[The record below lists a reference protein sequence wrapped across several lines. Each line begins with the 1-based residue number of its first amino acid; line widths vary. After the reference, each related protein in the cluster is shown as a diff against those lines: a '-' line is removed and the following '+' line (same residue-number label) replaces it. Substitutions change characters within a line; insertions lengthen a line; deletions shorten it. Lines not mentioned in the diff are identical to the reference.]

1 MRLSLVPLLALL
13 TLAFG
18 VFITAKARKDQ
29 SINGAE
35 ARSVYFLVL
44 LLSVWTV
51 ILIALGIGGIHV
63 TLMYRIPLLWQSAIP
78 VTILFINFILS
89 RNLRRA
95 LHGIA
100 SSTPQHWLVFFQ
112 ALRIGALGGVIKGI
126 QGQIISSYVL
136 WIGIPDFLF
145 GVSAILVGGLLLRK
159 AVSQGFLL
167 VWSLIGASLI
177 LVPTFPLMNYWM
189 NEPGFVFIFEFPM
202 VLAPGIVVPMMIFFN
217 LLSAWGAFQSKEGRE
232 AASIE
237 DLETHS

>member
-1 MRLSLVPLLALL
+1 MTLSLVPLLAIL

-18 VFITAKARKDQ
+18 VFITAKARKDR
-29 SINGAE
+29 SISGAE

-44 LLSVWTV
+44 AFAVWTV

-63 TLMYRIPLLWQSAIP
+63 ALMDQVPFLWQSGIP

-126 QGQIISSYVL
+126 QGQITSSYVL

-145 GVSAILVGGLLLRK
+145 GVSAILVGWLLLRE
-159 AVSQGFLL
+159 AVSKSFLV
-167 VWSLIGASLI
+167 VWGLIGASLI
-177 LVPTFPLMNYWM
+177 LLPTFPLMNYWM

-202 VLAPGIVVPMMIFFN
+202 VMAPGIVVPMLIFFN
-217 LLSAWGAFQSKEGRE
+217 LLLAWGAFQSREGRT
-232 AASIE
+232 S
-237 DLETHS
+237 

>member
-1 MRLSLVPLLALL
+1 MKLSLVPLLAIL

-18 VFITAKARKDQ
+18 VFITAKAKKDR
-29 SINGAE
+29 SISRVE
-35 ARSVYFLVL
+35 ARSVYILVL
-44 LLSVWTV
+44 AFSVWTAV
-51 ILIALGIGGIHV
+51 VIALGMGGIHV
-63 TLMYRIPLLWQSAIP
+63 ALMDPVPLLWQAGIP
-78 VTILFINFILS
+78 VTILFINLMLS

-126 QGQIISSYVL
+126 QGQITSSFVF

-145 GVSAILVGGLLLRK
+145 GISAILVGWLLLRE
-159 AVSQGFLL
+159 AVSKGFLL

-177 LVPTFPLMNYWM
+177 LLPTFPLMNYWM

-217 LLSAWGAFQSKEGRE
+217 LLSAWGAFQSTEGR
-232 AASIE
+232 A
-237 DLETHS
+237 ETHIENVETHP

>member
-1 MRLSLVPLLALL
+1 MKLSLVPLLAIL
-13 TLAFG
+13 TLAFA
-18 VFITAKARKDQ
+18 VFITRRAKKGQ
-29 SINGAE
+29 SISGAE

-44 LLSVWTV
+44 ALSLWTV

-63 TLMYRIPLLWQSAIP
+63 TLMDRIPLLWQSGIP
-78 VTILFINFILS
+78 VTILFISFILS

-112 ALRIGALGGVIKGI
+112 ALRIGALGGVIKGL
-126 QGQIISSYVL
+126 QGQITSSFVF

-145 GVSAILVGGLLLRK
+145 GVSAILVGWLLLRK

-167 VWSLIGASLI
+167 IWSLIGASLI
-177 LVPTFPLMNYWM
+177 LLPTFPLMNYWM

-217 LLSAWGAFQSKEGRE
+217 LLLAWGAFQSTEGR
-232 AASIE
+232 AA
-237 DLETHS
+237 

>member
-1 MRLSLVPLLALL
+1 MKLSLVPLLAIL

-18 VFITAKARKDQ
+18 VFITAKARKDR
-29 SINGAE
+29 SISGAE

-44 LLSVWTV
+44 AFAVWTV
-51 ILIALGIGGIHV
+51 ILIALGIGRIHV
-63 TLMYRIPLLWQSAIP
+63 ALMDQVPFLWQSGLP

-112 ALRIGALGGVIKGI
+112 ALRIGALGGVLKGI
-126 QGQIISSYVL
+126 QGQITSSFVL

-145 GVSAILVGGLLLRK
+145 GVSAILVGWLLLRE
-159 AVSQGFLL
+159 AVSKSFLV
-167 VWSLIGASLI
+167 VWGLIGASLI
-177 LVPTFPLMNYWM
+177 LLPTFPLMNYWM

-202 VLAPGIVVPMMIFFN
+202 VMAPGIVVPMLIFFN
-217 LLSAWGAFQSKEGRE
+217 LLLAWGAFQSTEGRVPLQPI
-232 AASIE
+232 S
-237 DLETHS
+237 

>member
-1 MRLSLVPLLALL
+1 MKLSLVPLLAIL

-18 VFITAKARKDQ
+18 VFITANAKKDR
-29 SINGAE
+29 SISGAE
-35 ARSVYFLVL
+35 AGSVYFLVL
-44 LLSVWTV
+44 AFAVWTAV
-51 ILIALGIGGIHV
+51 VIALGMGGIHV
-63 TLMYRIPLLWQSAIP
+63 ALMGQVPLLWQAGIP
-78 VTILFINFILS
+78 VTILFINLILS

-112 ALRIGALGGVIKGI
+112 AVRIGALGGVIKGI
-126 QGQIISSYVL
+126 QGQITSSFVF

-145 GVSAILVGGLLLRK
+145 GISAILVGWLLLRK
-159 AVSQGFLL
+159 AVSKGFLV

-177 LVPTFPLMNYWM
+177 LLPTFPLMNYWM

-217 LLSAWGAFQSKEGRE
+217 LLSAWGAFQSTEGR
-232 AASIE
+232 AATSITNI
-237 DLETHS
+237 ETHS

>member
-18 VFITAKARKDQ
+18 VFITAKAKKDR
-29 SINGAE
+29 SISGAE
-35 ARSVYFLVL
+35 AGSVYFLVL
-44 LLSVWTV
+44 AFAVWTAV
-51 ILIALGIGGIHV
+51 VIALGMGGIHV
-63 TLMYRIPLLWQSAIP
+63 ALMDRVPLLWQSGIP
-78 VTILFINFILS
+78 VTILFIYLILS

-126 QGQIISSYVL
+126 QGQIISGYVL

-145 GVSAILVGGLLLRK
+145 GVSAILVGWLLLRE
-159 AVSQGFLL
+159 AVSKGFLV
-167 VWSLIGASLI
+167 VWSLIGASII
-177 LVPTFPLMNYWM
+177 LLPTFPLMNYWM

-217 LLSAWGAFQSKEGRE
+217 LLLAWGAFQSREGRT
-232 AASIE
+232 S
-237 DLETHS
+237 

>member
-1 MRLSLVPLLALL
+1 LKLSLVPLLAIL

-18 VFITAKARKDQ
+18 VFITAKAKKDR
-29 SINGAE
+29 SISGAE

-44 LLSVWTV
+44 AFAVWTAV
-51 ILIALGIGGIHV
+51 LIALGMDGIHV
-63 TLMYRIPLLWQSAIP
+63 ALMDQVPFLWQSGIP

-112 ALRIGALGGVIKGI
+112 ALRIGALGGVLKGI
-126 QGQIISSYVL
+126 QGQITSSFVL

-145 GVSAILVGGLLLRK
+145 GVSAILVGWLLLRE
-159 AVSQGFLL
+159 AVSKSFLV
-167 VWSLIGASLI
+167 VWGLIGASLI
-177 LVPTFPLMNYWM
+177 LLPTFPLMNYWM

-202 VLAPGIVVPMMIFFN
+202 VLAPGIVVPMLIFFN
-217 LLSAWGAFQSKEGRE
+217 LLLAWGAFQSTEGRE
-232 AASIE
+232 ADSIE
-237 DLETHS
+237 DSETPS

>member
-1 MRLSLVPLLALL
+1 ML

-18 VFITAKARKDQ
+18 VFITAKARKDR
-29 SINGAE
+29 SISGAE

-44 LLSVWTV
+44 AFAVWTI
-51 ILIALGIGGIHV
+51 ILIALGTGGSHV
-63 TLMYRIPLLWQSAIP
+63 ALMDQVPLLWQSGIP
-78 VTILFINFILS
+78 VTILFISFFLS

-126 QGQIISSYVL
+126 QGQITSSYVL

-145 GVSAILVGGLLLRK
+145 GVSAFLVGWLLLRE
-159 AVSQGFLL
+159 AVSKSFLV
-167 VWSLIGASLI
+167 VWGLIGASLI
-177 LVPTFPLMNYWM
+177 LLPTFPLMNYWM

-217 LLSAWGAFQSKEGRE
+217 LLSAWGAFQSREGQ
-232 AASIE
+232 AP
-237 DLETHS
+237 LQPNG

>member
-1 MRLSLVPLLALL
+1 MKLSLVPLLAVL

-18 VFITAKARKDQ
+18 VFITAKARKDR
-29 SINGAE
+29 SISGAE

-44 LLSVWTV
+44 IFAVWTV

-63 TLMYRIPLLWQSAIP
+63 ALMDQVPFLWQSGIP

-89 RNLRRA
+89 RNLRRS

-126 QGQIISSYVL
+126 QGQITSSYVL
-136 WIGIPDFLF
+136 WIGFPDFLF
-145 GVSAILVGGLLLRK
+145 GVSAILVGWFLLRE
-159 AVSQGFLL
+159 AVSKSFLV
-167 VWSLIGASLI
+167 VWGLIGASLI
-177 LVPTFPLMNYWM
+177 LLPTFPLMNYWM

-202 VLAPGIVVPMMIFFN
+202 VMAPGIVVPMLIFFN
-217 LLSAWGAFQSKEGRE
+217 LLLAWGAFQSREGRE

-237 DLETHS
+237 DIETPS

>member
-44 LLSVWTV
+44 LLAVWTV

-63 TLMYRIPLLWQSAIP
+63 TLMDRIPLLWQSGIP

-95 LHGIA
+95 LHRIA

-112 ALRIGALGGVIKGI
+112 ALRIGALGGDN
-126 QGQIISSYVL
+126 QGHTRADHLQL
-136 WIGIPDFLF
+136 CPLDRHTRF
-145 GVSAILVGGLLLRK
+145 
-159 AVSQGFLL
+159 L
-167 VWSLIGASLI
+167 VWSLRH
-177 LVPTFPLMNYWM
+177 
-189 NEPGFVFIFEFPM
+189 PGGV
-202 VLAPGIVVPMMIFFN
+202 VAPP
-217 LLSAWGAFQSKEGRE
+217 QSR
-232 AASIE
+232 
-237 DLETHS
+237 

>member
-1 MRLSLVPLLALL
+1 MKLSLVPLLAIL

-18 VFITAKARKDQ
+18 VFITATARKDR
-29 SINGAE
+29 SISGAE

-44 LLSVWTV
+44 AFAVWTV

-63 TLMYRIPLLWQSAIP
+63 ALMYQVPFLWQSGIP

-112 ALRIGALGGVIKGI
+112 ALRIGALGGVLKGI
-126 QGQIISSYVL
+126 QGQITSSFVL

-145 GVSAILVGGLLLRK
+145 GVSAILVGWLLLRE
-159 AVSQGFLL
+159 AVSKSFLV
-167 VWSLIGASLI
+167 VWGLIGASLI
-177 LVPTFPLMNYWM
+177 LLPTFPLMNYWM

-217 LLSAWGAFQSKEGRE
+217 LLSAWGAFQSREGQ
-232 AASIE
+232 APLQPSG
-237 DLETHS
+237 